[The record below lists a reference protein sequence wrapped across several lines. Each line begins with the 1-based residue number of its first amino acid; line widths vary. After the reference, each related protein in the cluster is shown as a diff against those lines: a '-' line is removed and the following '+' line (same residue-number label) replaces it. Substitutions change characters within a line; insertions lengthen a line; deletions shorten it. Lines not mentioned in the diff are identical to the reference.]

1 MTKYIFIF
9 LITSIIYLLSAT
21 MQNSNDEIILEN
33 ADSLIGTTFD
43 NLSFREFYSNVKLK
57 HRDVIVK
64 CNYAKQFIEQNK
76 ADLLGNVRIN
86 QNTMLLQSP
95 RIHYDGN
102 LGFAYAYDSVS
113 IIDLKTK
120 LSANEGTYDV
130 KNYIADFLVDVEIED
145 DSVKI
150 FADRII
156 YNRKNRI
163 SKAYGDV
170 VIKGKFTDVIITA
183 DTIVTNPNENY
194 SIAFGEPILFKIDTT
209 FTEDSLDIENQIMI
223 FDTLTITSDTMESFR
238 EPYNEYYKFTQNVE
252 IVKGDII
259 AKSMEAIYTKD
270 LIILKNKPIVW
281 YGETQLFAD
290 SIIIKLENNN
300 LKNIYTYNNSI
311 MVTRH
316 DSTDKER
323 YNQISGVDIIID
335 IDSSQIVG
343 MTAIGEAKSL
353 YYFMDD
359 NENNGVDRKST
370 DTIRVKFDG
379 GEVDKIYWVGMT
391 VGEFFPENLVFD
403 EPPKFNLPLFKWNE
417 NRPKRKNLLLRSNVK
432 Q

>member
-1 MTKYIFIF
+1 MIKHISILF
-9 LITSIIYLLSAT
+9 ITSVLYLFSTNL
-21 MQNSNDEIILEN
+21 QVENNDIILEN
-33 ADSLIGTTFD
+33 ADSLIGTALD
-43 NLSFREFYSNVKLK
+43 NFTFREFYGNVKLK

-64 CNYAKQFIEQNK
+64 CNYAKQYIEQNK
-76 ADLLGNVRIN
+76 ADLLGNVKIN

-95 RIHYDGN
+95 RINYDGN

-113 IIDLKTK
+113 IIDLKTR
-120 LSANEGTYDV
+120 LTANEGTYDV

-156 YNRKNRI
+156 YNRQNRI

-170 VIKGKFTDVIITA
+170 FIKGKFTDVLITA
-183 DTIVTNPNENY
+183 DTIISNPNKNY
-194 SIAFGEPILFKIDTT
+194 SLAFGEPILYKIDTT
-209 FTEDSLDIENQIMI
+209 FIDDTLDIENQLMQ
-223 FDTLTITSDTMESFR
+223 FDTLTITADTMESFR
-238 EPYNEYYKFTQNVE
+238 EPENEFYKFSKNVE

-259 AKSMEAIYTKD
+259 AKSDEAIYSKD

-281 YGETQLFAD
+281 YGETQLYAD

-300 LKNIYTYNNSI
+300 LKNIYTYKNSI

-316 DSTDKER
+316 DSTDNER
-323 YNQISGVDIIID
+323 FNQISGIDIIID
-335 IDSSQIVG
+335 LDSSKISG

-353 YYFMDD
+353 YYFLDD
-359 NENNGVDRKST
+359 NDNNGVDRKST
-370 DTIRVKFDG
+370 DTIKVKFDA
-379 GEVDKIYWVGMT
+379 GEVDKIHWIGLT

-403 EPPKFNLPLFKWNE
+403 EPQKFNLPLFKWND
-417 NRPKRKNLLLRSNVK
+417 NKPKRKNLILRSSVK
-432 Q
+432 M